1 FAGSS
6 YYNVYYNYDGLFGIY
21 ALPAEGTAEYRA
33 IKRGSLNNTDIPAD
47 LLVHTFHFFAFSMDN
62 FYGLKDIMNVDT
74 YYDLLYTRTNQLLN
88 PNAEGFDPEV
98 ARILLKEIDEPHTS
112 YGFPSYFNKSTFEVS
127 GLNNL
132 ASYGSRFQ
140 KWYYDGMIDTDNVI
154 GAKWGQASGNAWNAS
169 RRPAY
174 WFLDDE
180 KTSVVITFD
189 GFSTQDLYEAD
200 NFDEEIIAN
209 VMKLDSATGLLP
221 NVEGDKFFFINS
233 STTSDRILEVLV
245 KGQDASF
252 LEKYATALET
262 AGYSLVKQDTTDNN
276 KKPGY
281 YTKSYDG
288 KNYMVQIRFEAAYD
302 LFYVSISSKVPT
314 SYTVGWSVTPNVIDL
329 VDGDSAIYF
338 EVVLDQ
344 IFKESPDVE
353 YVLVDLSWNTGG
365 NVGALYRVIGFITDQ
380 PFRTTSIDADT
391 GSKSSSYVRIDGV
404 PYYPQLK
411 WGIIITPTTFSAA
424 NSMATIF
431 VENNLGPVIGKVSG
445 GGAASITPILLPSG
459 TAFTMS
465 STNLSAY
472 RTGAGTEE
480 DPYVYHHNEFG

>member
-1 FAGSS
+1 
-6 YYNVYYNYDGLFGIY
+6 
-21 ALPAEGTAEYRA
+21 
-33 IKRGSLNNTDIPAD
+33 
-47 LLVHTFHFFAFSMDN
+47 
-62 FYGLKDIMNVDT
+62 
-74 YYDLLYTRTNQLLN
+74 
-88 PNAEGFDPEV
+88 
-98 ARILLKEIDEPHTS
+98 
-112 YGFPSYFNKSTFEVS
+112 
-127 GLNNL
+127 
-132 ASYGSRFQ
+132 
-140 KWYYDGMIDTDNVI
+140 
-154 GAKWGQASGNAWNAS
+154 
-169 RRPAY
+169 
-174 WFLDDE
+174 
-180 KTSVVITFD
+180 
-189 GFSTQDLYEAD
+189 
-200 NFDEEIIAN
+200 
-209 VMKLDSATGLLP
+209 
-221 NVEGDKFFFINS
+221 
-233 STTSDRILEVLV
+233 
-245 KGQDASF
+245 
-252 LEKYATALET
+252 
-262 AGYSLVKQDTTDNN
+262 
-276 KKPGY
+276 
-281 YTKSYDG
+281 
-288 KNYMVQIRFEAAYD
+288 MVQIRFEAAYD

-314 SYTVGWSVTPNVIDL
+314 SYTVGWSVTPNVISL

-480 DPYVYHHNEFG
+480 DPYVYHHNEFGITPTHPLPIGQIFDNALLLGILEDYYGA